1 MMNNQLKSLLTEIDK
16 AIQGIGS
23 DGKPENLYDPI
34 RYILDMGGK
43 RIRPMLSLLAYRL
56 YKDDFRKALRPAL
69 AVEVFHNFTL
79 MHDDIM
85 DKAPLRRNKPSVHKK
100 WNENIAILSGDVM
113 LIKVYD
119 LMLEVGDT
127 SAKEVIR
134 RFNHCAIEVCEGQQF
149 DMDFETR
156 EKVTEAEYLNMI
168 RLKTAVLLGFSL
180 EMGGLIAGAPE
191 KDLEHLKEFGINM
204 GIGFQLMDD
213 LLDVYADKELFGK
226 QVGGDILS
234 NKKTYLLIK
243 ALEMASGVEYENLNT
258 WIMAKNFNKEEKIKA
273 VTATYDQL
281 GIEHLT
287 KKQIEKY
294 FKVGL
299 KEFGKI
305 DVPEDRKSDLLEL
318 TTYLMNREK

>member
-1 MMNNQLKSLLTEIDK
+1 
-16 AIQGIGS
+16 
-23 DGKPENLYDPI
+23 
-34 RYILDMGGK
+34 
-43 RIRPMLSLLAYRL
+43 
-56 YKDDFRKALRPAL
+56 
-69 AVEVFHNFTL
+69 
-79 MHDDIM
+79 
-85 DKAPLRRNKPSVHKK
+85 
-100 WNENIAILSGDVM
+100 
-113 LIKVYD
+113 
-119 LMLEVGDT
+119 
-127 SAKEVIR
+127 
-134 RFNHCAIEVCEGQQF
+134 
-149 DMDFETR
+149 
-156 EKVTEAEYLNMI
+156 MI